1 MSFSLTVTFSNTIN
15 LSLLL
20 LLPVDVTISHFDCHC
35 NSQCQYHSIVT
46 PYHCYCLCHC
56 GSYCLGV
63 NIASA
68 GVCQIQKYISKSE
81 FSKKIVIFRGQMM
94 PYILLMKTIKRREEK
109 GVQILIAITI
119 LKDRFTDFECTT
131 SSTPSIRVHRCVCL
145 TMEPSFLHETFEP
158 FLISTC
164 Y

>member
-1 MSFSLTVTFSNTIN
+1 MWYFQFLFVWRSTCWS
-15 LSLLL
+15 
-20 LLPVDVTISHFDCHC
+20 
-35 NSQCQYHSIVT
+35 
-46 PYHCYCLCHC
+46 YCLCHC
-56 GSYCLGV
+56 HFLVNFTILYAIVSVIDFYCLCHCSSYCLGV

-109 GVQILIAITI
+109 EVPILIAITI

-131 SSTPSIRVHRCVCL
+131 SSTPSIRVHRCVWW
-145 TMEPSFLHETFEP
+145 TNGAIPSAWNLWAIFD
-158 FLISTC
+158 
-164 Y
+164 